1 MRRAEEEI
9 IQLSGATQSRVEG
22 SSRRR
27 GADARFA
34 GFFILACLDLASLW
48 AGCRVAFEL
57 AGRNQTVEAGFAVLA
72 LTYLAVGALAG
83 AFSRR
88 ALLSP
93 AFSIGSSL
101 KAAVFSILAVWTAA
115 SLRGLWDA
123 DGLGGVALA
132 AGVVA
137 VLMFAGRVSVA
148 VLSNLAAAQFSADLL
163 IVDDV
168 EASAI
173 PTNYTALRAARLGV
187 GAENQVSAVGFSR
200 LTRLALKA
208 DRVLVSCSAP
218 RRQFWADVFNAL
230 SLDAA
235 VIVTDMR
242 REGAF
247 DREFET
253 DLPILRISRGPL
265 TLRQRIHKR
274 MFDLAIA
281 VPAFIALTPIMG
293 LIWVYLALSRRRRR
307 VVQSR
312 TVIGLRNQPFRTVWF
327 DIARSARGTRRFG
340 WRSIA
345 RAPML
350 LDVIL
355 GQMSIVGPTPLPHA
369 AKEHEARRLRN
380 LKPGLFKPNTPSPD
394 TSYREGWTV
403 WRDITSFARL
413 QPWPMD

>member
-1 MRRAEEEI
+1 MEAH
-9 IQLSGATQSRVEG
+9 IQSVSSPEGWGTATPG
-22 SSRRR
+22 R

-34 GFFILACLDLASLW
+34 GFFILACVDLASLW
-48 AGCRVAFEL
+48 AGCLVAFEL
-57 AGRNQTVEAGFAVLA
+57 AGRSRQVGVGFAVIA

-93 AFSIGSSL
+93 AFSIGSSV
-101 KAAVFSILAVWTAA
+101 KAATFSIAAVWIAV
-115 SLRGLWDA
+115 SLQGLWESA
-123 DGLGGVALA
+123 GPGRVALA

-137 VLMFAGRVSVA
+137 VLMFAGRISVA
-148 VLSNLAAAQFSADLL
+148 VLSNLMAAQFSTDLL

-168 EASAI
+168 EAPAV
-173 PTNYTALRAARLGV
+173 PKNYSVIRAMKLGV
-187 GAENQVSAVGFSR
+187 GSGDQVSSVGFSR

-208 DRVLVSCSAP
+208 DRVLISCSLS
-218 RRQFWADVFNAL
+218 RSQFWTDVFDAL

-235 VIVTDMR
+235 VIVSDMR

-274 MFDLAIA
+274 IFDLSIA
-281 VPAFIALTPIMG
+281 VPAFIILTPVLG
-293 LIWVYLALSRRRRR
+293 AIWIYLALSRRRRR
-307 VVQSR
+307 VIQTR
-312 TVIGLRNQPFRTVWF
+312 TILGLRNQPFRTTWF
-327 DIARSARGTRRFG
+327 DIPRSQ
-340 WRSIA
+340 RSRKGLGLSSLA

-355 GQMSIVGPTPLPHA
+355 GRMSLVGPAPLPGGDGN
-369 AKEHEARRLRN
+369 EAQRLRN
-380 LKPGLFKPNTPSPD
+380 LKPGLFKPNTNATGS
-394 TSYREGWTV
+394 SYREGWSV
-403 WRDITSFARL
+403 WRDMVSFARMN
-413 QPWPMD
+413 PWPMD